1 MTLTRFV
8 TKNAFRNK
16 RRTIL
21 TVVSISVSL
30 LLLTL
35 MMTVWRA
42 FYIDKGAPESA
53 LRLIARHRV
62 SLTNMMPLA
71 YENKIRAL
79 PGVVAVASMNWFG
92 GKYRDD
98 KPENFFAQFYVE
110 PENIVQ
116 VYSDWQIPEYQK
128 EAWFKDRAGCAVGRQ
143 LAERMHY
150 KVGDRIR
157 LVGSYVGGNVDLTVR
172 AIIDSPEINEAV
184 WFNRKYL
191 DESVNWVG
199 SKSGMFSMRVASE
212 QDVPQVARAIEP

>member
-79 PGVVAVASMNWFG
+79 PGIARSPMGGMFRQAQVNVPTALVALAVA
-92 GKYRDD
+92 
-98 KPENFFAQFYVE
+98 A
-110 PENIVQ
+110 
-116 VYSDWQIPEYQK
+116 
-128 EAWFKDRAGCAVGRQ
+128 
-143 LAERMHY
+143 
-150 KVGDRIR
+150 
-157 LVGSYVGGNVDLTVR
+157 LVGFMSAFLPSYR
-172 AIIDSPEINEAV
+172 AAKLNIADGL
-184 WFNRKYL
+184 RHL
-191 DESVNWVG
+191 G
-199 SKSGMFSMRVASE
+199 
-212 QDVPQVARAIEP
+212 